1 MNEFDTNIYDIL
13 IIGGGA
19 AGMTAALYSLRSG
32 KSVLLIE
39 KETIGGQISKSP
51 RVENFPSIKEIS
63 GTEFSDKLF
72 DQIMDLGCEFE
83 LDTVLSVNKENNL
96 FTVTGEYNNYLA
108 KAVIIATGLEH
119 RKINIE
125 HEDELIGKG
134 VSYCAVCDGAF
145 YKDENVCLVGDANTA
160 LQYSILLSNYCKK
173 VYVCTLFDKFF
184 GDDVLVN
191 RLKSRNNIEI
201 IHNVSLQQFKFND
214 ELEGLVFKN
223 TKNDSIVE
231 LDVKGCFIAIGQI
244 PKNDIFSNLVELDK
258 NGYILVDNDLQSKTE
273 GLFVAGD
280 CRQKK
285 VRQLTTAVSDGAM
298 ASVGAVSY
306 IDKNF
311 E

>member
-1 MNEFDTNIYDIL
+1 MNKYDVI

-32 KSVLLIE
+32 KSVLLLE

-51 RVENFPSIKEIS
+51 RVENFPTIKEIS
-63 GTEFSDKLF
+63 GEELSSKLF

-83 LDTVLSVNKENNL
+83 LDTVLKVEKNENE
-96 FTVTGEYNNYLA
+96 FIVTGEYSTYNS
-108 KAVIIATGLEH
+108 KSVILATGLEH

-125 HEDELIGKG
+125 NEDELLGKG

-145 YKDENVCLVGDANTA
+145 YKDEDVCLIGDGNTA

-184 GDDVLVN
+184 GDDVLVKK
-191 RLKSRNNIEI
+191 LKERENVEI
-201 IHNVSLQQFKFND
+201 IQNVSLTKFIANE

-223 TKNDSIVE
+223 TKDDSLLE
-231 LDVKGCFIAIGQI
+231 LKVKGCFIAIGQI
-244 PKNDIFSNLVELDK
+244 PNNENFSNLVDLDK
-258 NGYILVDNDLQSKTE
+258 NGYIIVNEDLETKTK

-280 CRQKK
+280 CRVKK

-311 E
+311 

>member
-1 MNEFDTNIYDIL
+1 MNDKNIYDIVV
-13 IIGGGA
+13 IGGGA

-32 KSVLLIE
+32 KTVLLIE
-39 KETIGGQISKSP
+39 RETIGGQISKSP

-63 GTEFSDKLF
+63 GTEFSDKMF

-83 LDTVLSVNKENNL
+83 LDTVVSVNKENNL
-96 FTVTGEYNNYLA
+96 FYINGEYNNYQA

-119 RKINIE
+119 RKINVE
-125 HEDELIGKG
+125 PEDELIGKG

-145 YKDENVCLVGDANTA
+145 YKDEEVCLIGDANTA
-160 LQYSILLSNYCKK
+160 LQYSLLLSNYCKK

-184 GDDVLVN
+184 ADDILVS
-191 RLKSRNNIEI
+191 RLRKRENVEI
-201 IHNVSLQQFKFND
+201 YHNLLLKEFKYSD
-214 ELEGLVFKN
+214 ELEGLVFEN
-223 TKNDSIVE
+223 TQDLTKKE
-231 LDVKGCFIAIGQI
+231 FTVKACFIAIGQI
-244 PKNDIFSNLVELDK
+244 PNNDIFSNLVELDK
-258 NGYILVDNDLQSKTE
+258 NGYILVDNDLQTKTE

-311 E
+311 N

>member
-1 MNEFDTNIYDIL
+1 MNDKNTYDVI

-32 KSVLLIE
+32 KKVLLLE
-39 KETIGGQISKSP
+39 RETIGGQISKSP

-63 GTEFSDKLF
+63 GIEFSDKMF

-83 LDTVLSVNKENNL
+83 LEDVTKVEKENNK
-96 FTVTGEYNNYLA
+96 FIVTTNYSSYEALS
-108 KAVIIATGLEH
+108 VIIATGLEH

-125 HEDELIGKG
+125 NEDELIGKG

-145 YKDENVCLVGDANTA
+145 YKDEDVCLIGDGNTA
-160 LQYSILLSNYCKK
+160 LQYGLLLSNYCKK

-184 GDDVLVN
+184 ADDILVS
-191 RLKSRNNIEI
+191 RLRKRENVEI
-201 IHNVSLQQFKFND
+201 YHNLLLKEFKYSD
-214 ELEGLVFKN
+214 ELEGVVFEN
-223 TKNDSIVE
+223 TQDLTKKE
-231 LDVKGCFIAIGQI
+231 FTVKACFIAIGQI
-244 PKNDIFSNLVELDK
+244 PNNDIFSNLVELDK
-258 NGYILVDNDLQSKTE
+258 NGYILVDNDLQTKTE

-311 E
+311 N

>member
-1 MNEFDTNIYDIL
+1 MNDKNIFDIVV
-13 IIGGGA
+13 IGGGA

-32 KSVLLIE
+32 KKVLLIE

-63 GTEFSDKLF
+63 GTEFSDKMF

-83 LDTVLSVNKENNL
+83 LDTVLSINKENNL
-96 FTVTGEYNNYLA
+96 FYINGEYNNYQA
-108 KAVIIATGLEH
+108 KAVVIATGLEH
-119 RKINIE
+119 RKINING
-125 HEDELIGKG
+125 EDELIGKG

-145 YKDENVCLVGDANTA
+145 YKDEDVCLVGDANTA
-160 LQYSILLSNYCKK
+160 LQYSLLLSNYCKK

-184 GDDVLVN
+184 ADDILVS
-191 RLKSRNNIEI
+191 RLRKRENVEI
-201 IHNVSLQQFKFND
+201 IHNVSLKEFKYNN
-214 ELEGLVFKN
+214 ELEGLVFEN
-223 TKNDSIVE
+223 TQDSSKLE
-231 LDVKGCFIAIGQI
+231 LNVKACFIAIGQI
-244 PKNDIFSNLVELDK
+244 PNNDIFSNLVELDK
-258 NGYILVDNDLQSKTE
+258 NGYILVDNDLQTKTE

>member
-1 MNEFDTNIYDIL
+1 MNKYDVI

-32 KSVLLIE
+32 KSVLLLE

-51 RVENFPSIKEIS
+51 RVENFPTIKEIS
-63 GTEFSDKLF
+63 GEELSSKLF

-83 LDTVLSVNKENNL
+83 LDTVTKVEKQDNM
-96 FTVTGEYNNYLA
+96 FFITGEFGNYES
-108 KAVIIATGLEH
+108 KSVVIATGLEH

-125 HEDELIGKG
+125 NEDELIGKG

-145 YKDENVCLVGDANTA
+145 YKDEDVCLIGDGNTA
-160 LQYSILLSNYCKK
+160 LQYSILLANYCKK

-184 GDDVLVN
+184 GDDILVKK
-191 RLKSRNNIEI
+191 LKERENVEI
-201 IHNVSLQQFKFND
+201 IQNVSLTKFIAND

-223 TKNDSIVE
+223 TKDDSLLE
-231 LDVKGCFIAIGQI
+231 LKVKGCFIAIGQI
-244 PKNDIFSNLVELDK
+244 PKNYIFSNLVDLDK
-258 NGYILVDNDLQSKTE
+258 NGYILVNEDLETKTK

-311 E
+311 

>member
-1 MNEFDTNIYDIL
+1 MYDII

-39 KETIGGQISKSP
+39 RETIGGQISKSP

-83 LDTVLSVNKENNL
+83 LDNVLKLEKENNT
-96 FTVTGEYNNYLA
+96 FIVYGEYNNYQS

-119 RKINIE
+119 RKINVE
-125 HEDELIGKG
+125 PEDELIGKG

-145 YKDENVCLVGDANTA
+145 YKDEEVCLIGDANTA
-160 LQYSILLSNYCKK
+160 LQYSLLLSNYCNK

-184 GDDVLVN
+184 ADDILVS
-191 RLKSRNNIEI
+191 RLRKRENVEI
-201 IHNVSLQQFKFND
+201 YHNLLLKEFKYSD
-214 ELEGLVFKN
+214 ELEGVVFEN
-223 TKNDSIVE
+223 TQDLTKKE
-231 LDVKGCFIAIGQI
+231 FTVKACFIAIGQI
-244 PKNDIFSNLVELDK
+244 PNNDIFSNLVELDK
-258 NGYILVDNDLQSKTE
+258 NGYILVDGDLQTKTE

-311 E
+311 N

>member
-1 MNEFDTNIYDIL
+1 MNDKNIYDIVV
-13 IIGGGA
+13 IGGGA

-32 KSVLLIE
+32 KTVLLIE
-39 KETIGGQISKSP
+39 RETIGGQISKSP

-63 GTEFSDKLF
+63 GTEFSDKMF

-83 LDTVLSVNKENNL
+83 LDTVVSVNKENNL
-96 FTVTGEYNNYLA
+96 FYINGEYNKYQA

-119 RKINIE
+119 RKINVE
-125 HEDELIGKG
+125 PEDELIGKG

-145 YKDENVCLVGDANTA
+145 YKDEEVCLIGDANTA
-160 LQYSILLSNYCKK
+160 LQYSLLLSNYCKK

-184 GDDVLVN
+184 ADDILVS
-191 RLKSRNNIEI
+191 RLRKRENVEI
-201 IHNVSLQQFKFND
+201 YHNLLLKEFKYSN
-214 ELEGLVFKN
+214 ELEGLVFEN
-223 TKNDSIVE
+223 TQDLTKKE
-231 LDVKGCFIAIGQI
+231 FTVKACFIAIGQI
-244 PKNDIFSNLVELDK
+244 PNNDIFSNLVELDK
-258 NGYILVDNDLQSKTE
+258 NGYILVDNDLQTKTE

-311 E
+311 N

>member
-1 MNEFDTNIYDIL
+1 MNKYDVI

-32 KSVLLIE
+32 KSVLLLE

-51 RVENFPSIKEIS
+51 RVENFPTIKEIS
-63 GTEFSDKLF
+63 GEELSSKLF

-83 LDTVLSVNKENNL
+83 LDTVLKVEKNENE
-96 FTVTGEYNNYLA
+96 FIVTGEYSTYNS
-108 KAVIIATGLEH
+108 KSVILATGLEH

-125 HEDELIGKG
+125 NEDELLGKG

-145 YKDENVCLVGDANTA
+145 YKDEDVCLIGDGNTA

-184 GDDVLVN
+184 GDEVLVKK
-191 RLKSRNNIEI
+191 LKERENVEI
-201 IHNVSLQQFKFND
+201 IQNVSLTKFIGNE

-223 TKNDSIVE
+223 TKDDSLLE
-231 LDVKGCFIAIGQI
+231 LKVKGCFIAIGQI
-244 PKNDIFSNLVELDK
+244 PNNENFSNLVDLDK
-258 NGYILVDNDLQSKTE
+258 NGYIIVNEDLETKTK

-280 CRQKK
+280 CRVKK

-311 E
+311 

>member
-1 MNEFDTNIYDIL
+1 MNKYDVI

-32 KSVLLIE
+32 KSVLLLE

-51 RVENFPSIKEIS
+51 RVENFPTIKEIS
-63 GTEFSDKLF
+63 GEELSSKLF

-83 LDTVLSVNKENNL
+83 LDTVTKVEKQDNM
-96 FTVTGEYNNYLA
+96 FFITGEFGNYES
-108 KAVIIATGLEH
+108 KSVIIATGLEH

-125 HEDELIGKG
+125 NEDELIGKG

-145 YKDENVCLVGDANTA
+145 YKDEDVCLIGDGNTA
-160 LQYSILLSNYCKK
+160 LQYSILLANYCKK

-184 GDDVLVN
+184 GDDILVKK
-191 RLKSRNNIEI
+191 LKERENVEI
-201 IHNVSLQQFKFND
+201 IQNVSLTKFIAND

-223 TKNDSIVE
+223 TKDDSLLE
-231 LDVKGCFIAIGQI
+231 LKVKGCFIAIGQI
-244 PKNDIFSNLVELDK
+244 PKNDIFTNLVDLDK
-258 NGYILVDNDLQSKTE
+258 NGYILANEDLETKTK

-311 E
+311 

>member
-1 MNEFDTNIYDIL
+1 MNKYDVIV
-13 IIGGGA
+13 IGGGA

-32 KSVLLIE
+32 KTVLLLE
-39 KETIGGQISKSP
+39 KETIGGQIAKSP
-51 RVENFPSIKEIS
+51 RVENFPTIKEIS
-63 GTEFSDKLF
+63 GEELSSKLF

-83 LDTVLSVNKENNL
+83 LDTVLKVEKNENE
-96 FTVTGEYNNYLA
+96 FIVTGEYSTYES
-108 KAVIIATGLEH
+108 KSVIIATGLEH

-125 HEDELIGKG
+125 NEDELIGKG

-145 YKDENVCLVGDANTA
+145 YKDEDVCLIGDGNTA

-184 GDDVLVN
+184 GDDVLVKK
-191 RLKSRNNIEI
+191 LKERENVEI
-201 IHNVSLQQFKFND
+201 IQNVSLTKFIANE

-223 TKNDSIVE
+223 TKDDSLLE
-231 LDVKGCFIAIGQI
+231 LKVKGCFIAIGQI
-244 PKNDIFSNLVELDK
+244 PNNENFSNLVDLDK
-258 NGYILVDNDLQSKTE
+258 NGYIIVNEDLETKTK

-280 CRQKK
+280 CRVKK

-311 E
+311 

>member
-1 MNEFDTNIYDIL
+1 MNKYDVI

-32 KSVLLIE
+32 KSVLLLE

-51 RVENFPSIKEIS
+51 RVENFPTIKEIS
-63 GTEFSDKLF
+63 GEELSSKLF

-83 LDTVLSVNKENNL
+83 LDTVTKVEKQDNM
-96 FTVTGEYNNYLA
+96 FFIAGEFGNYES
-108 KAVIIATGLEH
+108 KSVIIATGLEH

-125 HEDELIGKG
+125 NEDELIGKG

-145 YKDENVCLVGDANTA
+145 YKDEDVCLIGDGNTA
-160 LQYSILLSNYCKK
+160 LQYSILLANYCKK

-184 GDDVLVN
+184 GDDILVKK
-191 RLKSRNNIEI
+191 LKERENVEI
-201 IHNVSLQQFKFND
+201 IQNVSLTEFIAND

-223 TKNDSIVE
+223 TKDDSLLE
-231 LDVKGCFIAIGQI
+231 LKVKGCFIAIGQI
-244 PKNDIFSNLVELDK
+244 PKNDIFTNLVDLDK
-258 NGYILVDNDLQSKTE
+258 NGYILVNEDLETKTK

-285 VRQLTTAVSDGAM
+285 IRQLTTAVSDGAM

-311 E
+311 

>member
-1 MNEFDTNIYDIL
+1 MNDKNIYDIVV
-13 IIGGGA
+13 IGGGA

-32 KSVLLIE
+32 KTVLLIE
-39 KETIGGQISKSP
+39 RETIGGQISKSP

-63 GTEFSDKLF
+63 GTEFSDKMF

-83 LDTVLSVNKENNL
+83 LDTVVSVNKENNL
-96 FTVTGEYNNYLA
+96 FYINGEYNNYQA

-119 RKINIE
+119 RKINVE
-125 HEDELIGKG
+125 PEDELIGKG

-145 YKDENVCLVGDANTA
+145 YKDEEVCLIGDANTA
-160 LQYSILLSNYCKK
+160 LQYSLLLSNYCKK

-184 GDDVLVN
+184 ADDILVS
-191 RLKSRNNIEI
+191 RLRKRENVEI
-201 IHNVSLQQFKFND
+201 YHNLLLKEFKYSD
-214 ELEGLVFKN
+214 ELEGLVFEN
-223 TKNDSIVE
+223 TQDLTKKE
-231 LDVKGCFIAIGQI
+231 FTVKACFIAIGQI
-244 PKNDIFSNLVELDK
+244 PNNDIFSNLVELDK
-258 NGYILVDNDLQSKTE
+258 NGYILVDNDLQTKTE

>member
-1 MNEFDTNIYDIL
+1 MYDII

-39 KETIGGQISKSP
+39 RETIGGQISKSP

-83 LDTVLSVNKENNL
+83 LDNVLKLEKENNT
-96 FTVTGEYNNYLA
+96 FKVYGEYNNYES

-119 RKINIE
+119 RKINVE
-125 HEDELIGKG
+125 PEDELIGKG

-145 YKDENVCLVGDANTA
+145 YKDEDVCLIGDANTA
-160 LQYSILLSNYCKK
+160 LQYSLLLSNYCKK

-184 GDDVLVN
+184 ADDILVS
-191 RLKSRNNIEI
+191 RLRKRENVEI
-201 IHNVSLQQFKFND
+201 YHNLLLKEFKYSD
-214 ELEGLVFKN
+214 ELEGVVFEN
-223 TKNDSIVE
+223 TQDLTKKE
-231 LDVKGCFIAIGQI
+231 FTVKACFIAIGQI
-244 PKNDIFSNLVELDK
+244 PNNDIFSNLVELDK
-258 NGYILVDNDLQSKTE
+258 NGYILVDNDLQTKTE

-311 E
+311 N

>member
-1 MNEFDTNIYDIL
+1 MSKYDVI

-32 KSVLLIE
+32 KSVLLLE

-51 RVENFPSIKEIS
+51 RVENFPTIKEIS
-63 GTEFSDKLF
+63 GEELSSKLF

-83 LDTVLSVNKENNL
+83 LENVLKVEKIEKE
-96 FTVTGEYNNYLA
+96 FIITGEYASYEA

-125 HEDELIGKG
+125 NEDDLIGKG

-145 YKDENVCLVGDANTA
+145 YKDEDVCLVGDGNTA

-184 GDDVLVN
+184 GDDVLVKK
-191 RLKSRNNIEI
+191 LKERDNVEI
-201 IHNVSLQQFKFND
+201 IHNVSLTKFIAKD
-214 ELEGLVFKN
+214 ELEGLLFKN
-223 TKNDSIVE
+223 TKDDSS
-231 LDVKGCFIAIGQI
+231 LQLNVKGCFIAIGQI
-244 PKNDIFSNLVELDK
+244 PNNENFSNLVDLDK
-258 NGYILVDNDLQSKTE
+258 NGYIIVNEDLQSKTE
-273 GLFVAGD
+273 GLYVAGD
-280 CRQKK
+280 CRVKK

-311 E
+311 

>member
-1 MNEFDTNIYDIL
+1 MNKYDVI

-32 KSVLLIE
+32 KSVLLLE

-51 RVENFPSIKEIS
+51 RVENFPTIKEIS
-63 GTEFSDKLF
+63 GEELSSKLF

-83 LDTVLSVNKENNL
+83 LDTILKVEKNENE
-96 FTVTGEYNNYLA
+96 FIVTGEYSTYNS
-108 KAVIIATGLEH
+108 KSVILATGLEH

-125 HEDELIGKG
+125 NEDELLGKG

-145 YKDENVCLVGDANTA
+145 YKDEDVCLIGDGNTA

-184 GDDVLVN
+184 GDDVLVKK
-191 RLKSRNNIEI
+191 LKERENVEI
-201 IHNVSLQQFKFND
+201 IQNVSLTKFIANE

-223 TKNDSIVE
+223 TKDDSLLE
-231 LDVKGCFIAIGQI
+231 LKVKGCFIAIGQI
-244 PKNDIFSNLVELDK
+244 PNNENFSNLVDLDK
-258 NGYILVDNDLQSKTE
+258 NGYIIVNEDLETKTK

-280 CRQKK
+280 CRVKK

-311 E
+311 

>member
-1 MNEFDTNIYDIL
+1 MNKYDVI

-32 KSVLLIE
+32 KSVLLLE

-51 RVENFPSIKEIS
+51 RVENFPTIKEIS
-63 GTEFSDKLF
+63 GEELSSKLF

-83 LDTVLSVNKENNL
+83 LDTVLKVEKNENE
-96 FTVTGEYNNYLA
+96 FIVTGEYSTYNS
-108 KAVIIATGLEH
+108 KSVILATGLEH

-125 HEDELIGKG
+125 NEDELLGKG

-145 YKDENVCLVGDANTA
+145 YKDEDVCLVGDANTA
-160 LQYSILLSNYCKK
+160 LQYSLLLSNYCKK

-184 GDDVLVN
+184 ADDILVS
-191 RLKSRNNIEI
+191 RLRKRENVEI
-201 IHNVSLQQFKFND
+201 IHNVSLKEFKYNN
-214 ELEGLVFKN
+214 ELEGLVFEN
-223 TKNDSIVE
+223 TQDLSKLE
-231 LDVKGCFIAIGQI
+231 LNVKACFIAIGQI
-244 PKNDIFSNLVELDK
+244 PNNDIFSNLVELDK
-258 NGYILVDNDLQSKTE
+258 NGYILVDTDLQTKTE

-311 E
+311 

>member
-1 MNEFDTNIYDIL
+1 MYDIV

-32 KSVLLIE
+32 KTVLLIE

-63 GTEFSDKLF
+63 GTEFSDNLF
-72 DQIMDLGCEFE
+72 DQIMDLGCDFE
-83 LDTVLSVNKENNL
+83 LDTITGIHKENNI
-96 FTVTGEYNNYLA
+96 FYINGMFSNYEA
-108 KAVIIATGLEH
+108 KSVIIATGLEH

-125 HEDELIGKG
+125 HEDDLIGNG

-145 YKDENVCLVGDANTA
+145 YKDEDVCLIGDGNTA

-173 VYVCTLFDKFF
+173 VYVCTLFNKFF
-184 GDDVLVN
+184 GDDLLVKK
-191 RLKSRNNIEI
+191 LKERENIEI
-201 IHNVSLQQFKFND
+201 IHNISLKKFLFDTDLN
-214 ELEGLVFKN
+214 GLIFEN
-223 TKNDSIVE
+223 TKDNSSLE
-231 LDVKGCFIAIGQI
+231 LKVKACFIAIGQI
-244 PKNDIFSNLVELDK
+244 PNNNIFENLVELDN
-258 NGYILVDNDLQSKTE
+258 NGYILVDENLETKTE

-298 ASVGAVSY
+298 ASVGAVNY

-311 E
+311 

>member
-1 MNEFDTNIYDIL
+1 MYDII

-39 KETIGGQISKSP
+39 RETIGGQISKSP

-83 LDTVLSVNKENNL
+83 LDNVLKLEKENNT
-96 FTVTGEYNNYLA
+96 FKVYGEYNNYQS

-119 RKINIE
+119 RKINVE
-125 HEDELIGKG
+125 PEDELIGKG

-145 YKDENVCLVGDANTA
+145 YKDEEVCLIGDANTA
-160 LQYSILLSNYCKK
+160 LQYSLLLSNYCKK

-184 GDDVLVN
+184 ADDILVS
-191 RLKSRNNIEI
+191 RLRKRENVEI
-201 IHNVSLQQFKFND
+201 YHNLLLKEFKYSD
-214 ELEGLVFKN
+214 ELEGVVFEN
-223 TKNDSIVE
+223 TQDLTKKE
-231 LDVKGCFIAIGQI
+231 FTVKACFIAIGQI
-244 PKNDIFSNLVELDK
+244 PNNDIFSNLVELDK
-258 NGYILVDNDLQSKTE
+258 NGYILVDNDLQTKTE

-311 E
+311 N

>member
-1 MNEFDTNIYDIL
+1 MYDII

-39 KETIGGQISKSP
+39 RETIGGQISKSP

-83 LDTVLSVNKENNL
+83 LDNVLKLEKENNT
-96 FTVTGEYNNYLA
+96 FKVYGEYNNYQS

-119 RKINIE
+119 RKINVE
-125 HEDELIGKG
+125 PEDELIGKG

-145 YKDENVCLVGDANTA
+145 YKDEDVCLIGDANTA
-160 LQYSILLSNYCKK
+160 LQYSLLLSNYCKK

-184 GDDVLVN
+184 ADDILVS
-191 RLKSRNNIEI
+191 RLRKRENVEI
-201 IHNVSLQQFKFND
+201 YHNLLLKEFKYSD
-214 ELEGLVFKN
+214 ELEGVVFEN
-223 TKNDSIVE
+223 TQDLTKKE
-231 LDVKGCFIAIGQI
+231 FTVKACFIAIGQI
-244 PKNDIFSNLVELDK
+244 PNNDIFSNLVELDK
-258 NGYILVDNDLQSKTE
+258 NGYILVDGDLQTKTE

-311 E
+311 N